1 MKKFILMLGL
11 VLLTATS
18 VNTAQTNEIWV
29 PPIIDN
35 WVPGIYKE
43 EVASGTAEM
52 VTMNDHLKNLEPM
65 IDPKE
70 KECLAKNIYFEAA
83 IESTAGKMAVAQVTM
98 NRVRSPHYPDSI
110 CKVVYQGKHHSNGFP
125 VRDRCQFSW
134 YCDGK
139 GDEPRPTNAWRD
151 SQDIAEYVIRTPSL
165 IDITD
170 GATHYHADWMK
181 KFPKW
186 AHQKKKLVKIDTHI
200 FYKKRGS
207 FNF

>member
-1 MKKFILMLGL
+1 MKQFILMLGL

-98 NRVRSPHYPDSI
+98 NRVKSPRYPDSI

-139 GDEPRPTNAWRD
+139 GDEPRPTKAWRD
-151 SQDIAEYVIRTPSL
+151 SQDIAEYIIRTPSL

-170 GATHYHADWMK
+170 GATHYHATYVK
-181 KFPKW
+181 PKW
-186 AHQKKKLVKIDTHI
+186 RHDRGMQLVGRIGSHI
-200 FYKKRGS
+200 FYRWE
-207 FNF
+207 